1 MREFGLSVI
10 GRAVVDATFAEMLK
24 PFAHALAVIH
34 AAHGAE
40 ILLKA
45 RIAEEHPLL
54 IFRKLP
60 GQRTTEGRLTIK
72 ELFEHG
78 RTLEYDDLPQT
89 LWACTGYRIRRL
101 EKYIELGRI
110 RNMIVHFAVP
120 DIEHSD
126 EVLTFCATVIEP
138 MAQDFWQT
146 SALESAGDWDPAII
160 SDGYLQEQLL
170 RLGIP
175 VPPYLQR
182 PGREIDE

>member
-34 AAHGAE
+34 AAQGAD

-60 GQRTTEGRLTIK
+60 GQRSTDGPLTIK
-72 ELFEHG
+72 QLFEYG
-78 RTLEYDDLPQT
+78 RTLEYDELPQT
-89 LWACTGYRIRRL
+89 LWACTGYPMRHLDKYL
-101 EKYIELGRI
+101 EVGRI

-120 DIEHSD
+120 EIEHSD
-126 EVLTFCATVIEP
+126 EVLTFCASVIEP
-138 MAQDFWQT
+138 MVHDFWQC
-146 SALESAGDWDPAII
+146 SALEFAGDWDPAI
-160 SDGYLQEQLL
+160 SGNNC
-170 RLGIP
+170 
-175 VPPYLQR
+175 
-182 PGREIDE
+182 